1 MTDRPLSPR
10 QQKKR
15 ARILDAALE
24 VFSHS
29 GYSGASMD
37 AIAEMAEVSKPTL
50 YMYFGSKEQL
60 FESMM
65 LARRDAMLMAFLDP
79 SGNMVEDLH
88 TFAWQYAATVM
99 DPSMLSLARLI
110 IGESQR
116 FPEIGRAYQ
125 KAGPDRLLQGI
136 IIYLEDQ
143 KTNGRLAFADGEL
156 AAEDFWALILSA
168 PRNKALHM
176 PDEVPGKA
184 AIRRHV
190 ENGLRVFLRA
200 YSTDPDRDIRQLAK
214 ITAEKTSGGTK
225 RVKKGDR

>member
-1 MTDRPLSPR
+1 MTEKPLSPR

-15 ARILDAALE
+15 ARILDAALQ
-24 VFSHS
+24 VFSQS

-37 AIAEMAEVSKPTL
+37 AIAETAAVSKPTL

-65 LARRDAMLMAFLDP
+65 LAQRDAMLEAFLDP

-88 TFAWQYAATVM
+88 AFAWRYADAVM
-99 DPSMLSLARLI
+99 EPSMLSLARLI

-143 KTNGRLAFADGEL
+143 KQKGRLAFDDGEL

-168 PRNKALHM
+168 PRNKALHI

-190 ENGLRVFLRA
+190 ENGLKVFLRA
-200 YSTDPDRDIRQLAK
+200 YATQPESDLRQLNK
-214 ITAEKTSGGTK
+214 LTHHKRPGGKT
-225 RVKKGDR
+225 RVKKGD